1 MKKIVSLSLLLFA
14 PFLSANS
21 ITFSSPQQPSVTLKL
36 EELQSLPTTSYTTDL
51 PWIQQSSEFLG
62 VKLSTLLTHVY
73 GSIPEQ
79 VDIGSLNNY
88 HSTLSRNDIV
98 RYQPILA
105 YQQDHHYI
113 KVRNKGPY
121 WVIYPLSQ
129 FPELDHNEYHAQ
141 MVWQVNEM
149 KIKQK

>member
-88 HSTLSRNDIV
+88 HSTLSRKDIV

-129 FPELDHNEYHAQ
+129 YPELDHNEYHAQ
-141 MVWQVNEM
+141 
-149 KIKQK
+149 

>member
-21 ITFSSPQQPSVTLKL
+21 ITFSSPQQPS
-36 EELQSLPTTSYTTDL
+36 
-51 PWIQQSSEFLG
+51 
-62 VKLSTLLTHVY
+62 
-73 GSIPEQ
+73 IPEQ

-88 HSTLSRNDIV
+88 HSTLSRKDIV

-121 WVIYPLSQ
+121 WVIY
-129 FPELDHNEYHAQ
+129 HAQ